1 MFKARSRWQM
11 GLGLGLLATYAA
23 AACTQSQPMGTLE
36 IRANGED
43 FVRQGFVTKDG
54 WQITFD
60 QVEVILSEVSAY
72 QTDPPFDPEAAEPL
86 QATSSIVLD
95 APVKVDLATGD
106 ETAEPVLVETLEAP
120 PGRFNALSWALT
132 PQQDEAPL
140 ILKGTAVKA
149 NQTVPFQMALAPSLK
164 FTCGDFI
171 GDDRKGILEPGE
183 TADVEATF
191 HFDHLFGDADLPA
204 DDELNQGAL
213 GFDPF
218 TQLATDSS
226 LEVTQTDLQQQLS
239 GADYEKLEAIFSSL
253 GHVGEGHC
261 KAEMVEGAMT
271 EAGEAE

>member
-132 PQQDEAPL
+132 PQQGEAPL
-140 ILKGTAVKA
+140 VLKGTAVKA